1 MTEGWRELRLM
12 RLAIDPDV
20 RGVLR
25 VTSSAP
31 LTIGSIAGRLG
42 MGESRAYRLIQKMS
56 RHGMLRKISTNGSRG
71 ALYGPNVRAID
82 LSLGHDGLGIVVEYL
97 DGRKVAKRMTQR
109 QCTN

>member
-1 MTEGWRELRLM
+1 MQ
-12 RLAIDPDV
+12 LAINPDV

-31 LTIGSIAGRLG
+31 LTIGSIAERLG
-42 MGESRAYRLIQKMS
+42 IEKSRAYRLVRKMS
-56 RHGMLRKISTNGSRG
+56 RHGLLCKITPIRSRG

-82 LSLGHDGLGIVVEYL
+82 LSLGHDGFGIVVEYL
-97 DGRKVAKRMTQR
+97 DGRKVAKRMTQM